1 MTLTTLCRCL
11 CSVGELTKSS
21 HIVEVFQNYE
31 PRGTT
36 DVAKCLEVAME
47 EYAGRKRVNYDI
59 CPGTTFAVV
68 LDGCA
73 DDKDAGETVLQKL
86 ANPANG
92 YVSNHTQVAVSFLQI
107 ANDPGATVFLNE
119 LDDGLMGF
127 SGDIVDTKNDGIL
140 SEPGGVDK
148 LLHGAMFD

>member
-1 MTLTTLCRCL
+1 M
-11 CSVGELTKSS
+11 
-21 HIVEVFQNYE
+21 
-31 PRGTT
+31 
-36 DVAKCLEVAME
+36 
-47 EYAGRKRVNYDI
+47 
-59 CPGTTFAVV
+59 V

-92 YVSNHTQVAVSFLQI
+92 YVSNHTQVAVSFPQI

-127 SGDIVDTKNDGIL
+127 SGDIDDTKNDGIL
-140 SEPGGVDK
+140 GEPGGVDK